1 MSETDNEVAPSLPD
15 EVREK
20 PRSQAKNEIH
30 LNREWCKGCGIC
42 VDVCPRQVLEMEG
55 GLPMVIQV
63 ERCNGC
69 QLCEIHCPDLA
80 LCVVCGRRRVEV
92 S

>member
-1 MSETDNEVAPSLPD
+1 MSETDNEVAPPRPQEAS
-15 EVREK
+15 EK
-20 PRSQAKNEIH
+20 PRPQAKNEIL

-42 VDVCPRQVLEMEG
+42 VDVCPRQVLVMEG
-55 GLPMVIQV
+55 GMPMISQI